1 MENFNYYVRKI
12 FRLKLSIFVMLSILI
27 AGSLFW
33 DIKLFL
39 DYRNLKSRYSSLE
52 EINIKNKEEEEI
64 VKELEGFKDAYKLLN
79 KQLLEKQL
87 NDTGDLKYDRFS
99 ISEKGNI
106 IGFNL
111 KNPSEIKKY
120 TKNLNEKGYKVNIIS
135 MEKHQGEVY
144 FEMEVK

>member
-27 AGSLFW
+27 TGSLFW
-33 DIKLFL
+33 DLKLFL
-39 DYRNLKSRYSSLE
+39 DYGKLKNKCFDLE
-52 EINIKNKEEEEI
+52 ETNIKNKEDEERI
-64 VKELEGFKDAYKLLN
+64 KELEDFNKAYITLD
-79 KQLLEKQL
+79 KQSLEKQL
-87 NDTGDLKYDRFS
+87 NDIGELKYERLSFS
-99 ISEKGNI
+99 GKGNI

-120 TKNLNEKGYKVNIIS
+120 ELRLNEKGYEVNIVS
-135 MEKHQGEVY
+135 VEKHPDEVY